1 MFKRIRN
8 LGPNLRLKII
18 SLILAV
24 AIWYMINYFS
34 DPAIRMTV
42 NNVSVQI
49 QHGEVIENRGD
60 VYTVLDNTD
69 VIPVVTLQAKRSVID
84 KLEAKNVIATAD
96 AREMEDDGSI
106 RIILTTDKYSSSVE
120 RITGSISHVFLRVEP
135 LQTKSLSID
144 VDTEGTVADG
154 YFLMDAV
161 AEQNQVN
168 LSGPM
173 SYVENVERAAVKV
186 DIDGAERN
194 INSYPEI
201 VLYDKEGNAISSEE
215 MNNYKLRLNISS
227 VKVAATIYQKKD
239 ITVTCGQEVPIAD
252 GYELVSGP
260 TAEPATISVVGA
272 AGILRQT
279 DSIEIPA
286 QDIASE
292 PVSINIHKRIN
303 VKKYLPDGLYLPDEN
318 VSSVTVY
325 LQVSKI
331 PEQEEETEEGTEGT
345 ESSEGTTGTESS
357 EGTEGS
363 EGSGDT

>member
-1 MFKRIRN
+1 MFKRIPK

-49 QHGEVIENRGD
+49 QHGEVIENQGD
-60 VYTVLDNTD
+60 VYTVLDNSD

-84 KLEAKNVIATAD
+84 KLESKNIIATAD
-96 AREMEDDGSI
+96 VREMEDDGSI

-120 RITGSISHVFLRVEP
+120 RISGSISHVFLRVEP
-135 LQTKSLSID
+135 LQKKSLSID
-144 VDTEGTVADG
+144 VDTEGTVAEG

-173 SYVENVERAAVKV
+173 SYVENVERAAVRV
-186 DIDGAERN
+186 DVEGAERN

-201 VLYDKEGNAISSEE
+201 VLYDKEGNAISTEE
-215 MNNYKLRLNISS
+215 MQRYKLHLNISS
-227 VKVAATIYQKKD
+227 VKVATTIYQKKD
-239 ITVTCGQEVPIAD
+239 ITVTCGQDVPVAD
-252 GYELVSGP
+252 GYQLESDP
-260 TAEPATISVVGA
+260 TAEPSTISVVGA
-272 AGILRQT
+272 AAALRQT

-292 PVSINIHKRIN
+292 PVSTDIHKKIYI
-303 VKKYLPDGLYLPDEN
+303 KKYLPDGLSLTDEN
-318 VSSVTVY
+318 SASVTVY
-325 LQVSKI
+325 LRVSKI
-331 PEQEEETEEGTEGT
+331 PEKEEEETGTDADGTENT
-345 ESSEGTTGTESS
+345 ESSYDGEGTDSTE
-357 EGTEGS
+357 
-363 EGSGDT
+363 DP